1 MKKIFSVL
9 LASFLTF
16 GLTAFAQ
23 DIHISKGIS
32 EPDNNGVYTLSL
44 DAYLSGTVT
53 VTNYPAD
60 IVLLLDYSSSMYA
73 DIGDLRTAVGKF
85 VKSIKE
91 SNNLVQRDKNGGHRL
106 ALVLFARNVFSGKNV
121 HYDAYHNY
129 NNGENVAAHN
139 VNYSSGL
146 NALRGI
152 ESFTVSQT
160 NNNVYYSGDSSV
172 DMIGCPIES
181 GTNSPAAMQKAKDIL
196 SAAANAGDYTDSAQ
210 NPEDQSSKRARVVVM
225 FTDGEPYTDNDTPR
239 VDLMNQTENFAYQI
253 KSSSAYGATI
263 YTVGLFHNI
272 SEGERNYTTTYMS
285 YVSSD
290 YTDDMTCPNEGLPIS
305 NYVPVSGDYSIIVN
319 NSSALDGIFSDL
331 ADIAGGDYGAASG
344 SSVLVDV
351 VATSFVIPE
360 DADLGSVKV
369 YAVPCTNQS
378 AAQVTRTF
386 STNRDDWTP
395 LTSAQGVTLTTDH
408 DTGRVTV
415 TGFDYGAEWC
425 GWDASKNNN
434 QGGPHGHKLLLEIP
448 IMANVLAIGGFSIQ
462 TNAEGSALTVVD
474 KAGNSTV
481 YPYVS
486 PRLSLP
492 INIHIMKKG
501 LAEGES
507 AKFIIQRTTLPI
519 AADPTWEYVSSVFVT
534 NGDSSQFET
543 APDDNISYPITYVRG
558 LPSAKTIPNP
568 NPGPDAPTTINVAY
582 AYRVIEEP
590 WSWNYQLT
598 EIKGRRAVDDYVT
611 ITDED
616 ELKEGIVTNTVILNP
631 IMFTNRP
638 KTSGAYSRTRLHS
651 ESKATNVFKTEEIP
665 VYDDFKTNTR
675 P

>member
-32 EPDNNGVYTLSL
+32 EPDNKGVYTLSL
-44 DAYLSGTVT
+44 DAYLSGSVT

-60 IVLLLDYSSSMYA
+60 IVLLLDYSSSMWN
-73 DIGDLRTAVGKF
+73 DIEDLRAAVATF
-85 VKSIKE
+85 IKSIQQ
-91 SNNLVQRDKNGGHRL
+91 SNGLVKRDANGGHRV
-106 ALVLFARNVFSGKNV
+106 ALVLFAGDVFEPGTTHHVNR
-121 HYDAYHNY
+121 YRNY
-129 NNGENVAAHN
+129 NRPGEYYEPAHDVTYSAGLCQLLDVAAFTA
-139 VNYSSGL
+139 GTT
-146 NALRGI
+146 
-152 ESFTVSQT
+152 TVSY
-160 NNNVYYSGDSSV
+160 NGS
-172 DMIGCPIES
+172 DMIGCPYES
-181 GTNSPAAMQKAKDIL
+181 GTNSPDAMNRAKTIL
-196 SAAANAGDYTDSAQ
+196 ANAASAGQYTDDATYE
-210 NPEDQSSKRARVVVM
+210 NSKRARVVVM
-225 FTDGEPYTDNDTPR
+225 FTDGEPYIGSEDRRPA
-239 VDLMNQTENFAYQI
+239 MNTTIEHAWDI
-253 KSSSAYGATI
+253 KKPNSSYKGIVYS
-263 YTVGLFHNI
+263 VGLFHDIADGVANQ
-272 SEGERNYTTTYMS
+272 TTTYMS
-285 YVSSD
+285 YMSSD
-290 YTDDMTCPNEGLPIS
+290 YSESLVTIPRNNPT
-305 NYVPVSGDYSIIVN
+305 YVPVSGNYSVIVQ
-319 NSSALDGIFSDL
+319 NSSSLNKIFRDL
-331 ADIAGGDYGAASG
+331 ASIAGGDYGAASG

-448 IMANVLAIGGFSIQ
+448 IMANVSAIGGFSIQ
-462 TNAEGSALTVVD
+462 TNAEGSKLTVVD
-474 KAGNSTV
+474 KDGNSTD

-543 APDDNISYPITYVRG
+543 APDDNIRYPITYVRG

-582 AYRVIEEP
+582 VYRVIEEP

-598 EIKGRRAVDDYVT
+598 QIKGLRAVNDYVT

-616 ELKEGIVTNTVILNP
+616 ELKEGIMTNTVILNP
-631 IMFTNRP
+631 IMFTNSP

-651 ESKATNVFKTEEIP
+651 ESKATNVFKTGEKA